1 MNWAYVER
9 LLGRGLHWDKSQEEL
24 MRAIE
29 LARADCQFD
38 AAEHIRI
45 ILARRNMVHAERQR
59 DPRLTSS

>member
-1 MNWAYVER
+1 MTWAYIEN

-24 MRAIE
+24 MQAIE
-29 LARADCQFD
+29 QARADCQFD

-45 ILARRNMVHAERQR
+45 ILARRNIVQVEKQR